1 MKINKNACL
10 LCHKK
15 EKIALISLIW
25 ESLYKWNLKQLGRY
39 FKFSIF
45 YFQNIHL
52 SIYPLIHPCSSI
64 IHSHSYIHSCSSICA
79 HPSIYVHAHPS
90 IHSPIHLCSSIHPF
104 MFIHPS
110 MFVFMFIHLSIYLS
124 THLSI
129 CVHPSIYPLR
139 PLVLSRAVGCWSLS
153 QCLKPLAGKL
163 TTSELASPSQNP
175 IIHSIKRI
183 STEHNITIKETSFQ
197 FVF

>member
-1 MKINKNACL
+1 M
-10 LCHKK
+10 
-15 EKIALISLIW
+15 
-25 ESLYKWNLKQLGRY
+25 
-39 FKFSIF
+39 F
-45 YFQNIHL
+45 IH
-52 SIYPLIHPCSSI
+52 HPFTF
-64 IHSHSYIHSCSSICA
+64 IHSFMF
-79 HPSIYVHAHPS
+79 IY
-90 IHSPIHLCSSIHPF
+90 LCSSIHLCSCSSINPFTYQF
-104 MFIHPS
+104 MFIHPSIHVHPSIHPS
-110 MFVFMFIHLSIYLS
+110 MFVFMFIHLSIYIS

-139 PLVLSRAVGCWSLS
+139 PLVLSRAVGCWILS